1 MKNLKL
7 ETLRAEKEA
16 KHNQLIN
23 DCKMF
28 FAFSNE
34 QFNENKTELKEGE
47 KYVSIGGGCYMPK
60 SFVNNWIEG
69 SENITSWYN
78 SEVKKSKN
86 EESEILYQL
95 RNYECFYTYEVDDA
109 YEVLKDRYTLEEVW
123 SVFNKHKK
131 REMQD

>member
-1 MKNLKL
+1 MKNLKI
-7 ETLRAEKEA
+7 ETLKAEKEA
-16 KHNQLIN
+16 KYSQLIN

-28 FAFSNE
+28 FAFSND

-47 KYVSIGGGCYMPK
+47 KYVSIGGGGYMPK

-69 SENITSWYN
+69 NKNITKWYN

-95 RNYECFYTYEVDDA
+95 KNYECFYTYDIEDA
-109 YEVLKDRYTLEEVW
+109 YNVLKDRYTLEEVW
-123 SVFNKHKK
+123 KVFHDNKEKY
-131 REMQD
+131 QD